1 MRHVLPIL
9 VCLGCAACATA
20 DAPGSIQRPPTVHG
34 SDAPPQEDA
43 AGCIPELYAYTSV
56 LTLAK
61 KLGPQADVYDDALI
75 DLRDQLVQ
83 CLTDQ
88 PAQLIEVHRRGQGRS

>member
-1 MRHVLPIL
+1 MRHLLPIL

-20 DAPGSIQRPPTVHG
+20 NAPRSIRPPPMVFG

-43 AGCIPELYAYTSV
+43 PDCIPELYAYTSV

-61 KLGPQADVYDDALI
+61 KLGPQGDLYDDALI
-75 DLRDQLVQ
+75 DLRDQLVD

-88 PAQLIEVHRRGQGRS
+88 PAQLIEVHRRGPGRS